1 MSVVRVIIWAFALV
15 VPPLAVL
22 LAWTLQANGVRL
34 AEPPDWL
41 PWLSI
46 LLSLDAGLGATG
58 PWLWR
63 NQIKSFL
70 GQHPILAMLSP
81 EDRLWC
87 LGLALTLY
95 PLVDGM
101 VLTLLGGTLVQ
112 MMAFAGVAMVAG
124 GLWTV
129 ANRS

>member
-1 MSVVRVIIWAFALV
+1 MSAVRVMIWAFALV

-22 LAWTLQANGVRL
+22 VAWALQVNGVRL
-34 AEPPDWL
+34 AKPPDWL
-41 PWLSI
+41 PWLSLI
-46 LLSLDAGLGATG
+46 LSLDAGLGAAG

-63 NQIKSFL
+63 NQLESFL
-70 GQHPILAMLSP
+70 EQPRFLAALPP

-112 MMAFAGVAMVAG
+112 MIAFAGVAVITGA
-124 GLWTV
+124 LWTI